1 MQLISLLLTFN
12 TSFLFLKFLMA
23 SSSHYHYHKDDDNEF
38 DSIFDDLLENL
49 DFIPEPKERK
59 KLFLSRETG
68 KKATTSSGMIIL
80 SKLQHTRTIYSGG
93 GFE

>member
-1 MQLISLLLTFN
+1 
-12 TSFLFLKFLMA
+12 MA